1 MEICTMRKLR
11 FCLLFALGLAMLSAA
26 GHAQEPC
33 PCPAEEAKP
42 PEPAWKS
49 KIGLAYLATSGN
61 SDTQTLGVN
70 VLVTRKPE
78 PWGLEIFARYDR
90 AEDSGVTTGERALGG
105 VRVKRSLGARWELF
119 GETSAERDEFAG
131 FDLRWIV
138 AAGGTLHAV
147 ASAKHKL
154 DLDAGLTWTDENRLP
169 PAEDVSYVGALAGLT
184 WEWQLSERS
193 SFRERLVAYPNFETS
208 SDWRAESLTSLEA
221 ALTDRLALSVGYEVR
236 FANEPVDDLED
247 TDTTTRV
254 ALVLNF

>member
-1 MEICTMRKLR
+1 MRKLR
-11 FCLLFALGLAMLSAA
+11 FCFSLVFGLALQPAA
-26 GHAQEPC
+26 ARAEEPC
-33 PCPAEEAKP
+33 PCRAEEAKP

-49 KIGLAYLATSGN
+49 RIGLAYLATSGN
-61 SDTQTLGVN
+61 SDTQTLGMN

-90 AEDSGVTTGERALGG
+90 AEDSGVTTGERASGG
-105 VRVKRSLGARWELF
+105 VRVKRALGARWELF
-119 GETSAERDEFAG
+119 GETSAARDEFAG
-131 FDLRWIV
+131 FDLRWVV
-138 AAGGTLHAV
+138 AAGGAFHAV
-147 ASAKHKL
+147 ASDRHKL
-154 DLDAGLTWTDENRLP
+154 DFDAGFTWTDENRLS

-184 WEWQLSERS
+184 WEWRLSERS

-208 SDWRAESLTSLEA
+208 SDWRAESFTSLEA

-254 ALVLNF
+254 ALVLDL